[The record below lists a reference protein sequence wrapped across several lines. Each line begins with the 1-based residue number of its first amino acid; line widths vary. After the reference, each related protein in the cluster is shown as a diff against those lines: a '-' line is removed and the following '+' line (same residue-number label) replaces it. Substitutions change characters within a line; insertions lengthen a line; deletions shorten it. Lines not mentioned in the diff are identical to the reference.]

1 MTGTNCDLFTHKS
14 SWSYLNHLV
23 YVCACRFCIILHAV
37 STHTHTHTPYY
48 KYVGE
53 PDCNDIGLYDT
64 SSITSMFRGANYF
77 RTFNHNIIHKI
88 FSPFHDVI
96 TEFDLT

>member
-1 MTGTNCDLFTHKS
+1 ML
-14 SWSYLNHLV
+14 LV
-23 YVCACRFCIILHAV
+23 
-37 STHTHTHTPYY
+37 HTHTHRII

-53 PDCNDIGLYDT
+53 PDYNDIGLYDT

-77 RTFNHNIIHKI
+77 RTFNRNIILLGYNNTRLQRHKI
-88 FSPFHDVI
+88 FSPFYDVK